1 MTDWRDRA
9 ACRTAD
15 PELFFPDPT
24 AGGGAAQKRY
34 KQAKA
39 ICATCPVVAECLSW
53 ALTAAPAGMDYGVWG
68 GLAPDERRALRR
80 HLKQQP
86 TAAA

>member
-1 MTDWRDRA
+1 MTDWRERA

-15 PELFFPDPT
+15 PELFFPT
-24 AGGGAAQKRY
+24 ATAPGAAAQRRNRE
-34 KQAKA
+34 AKA
-39 ICATCPVVAECLSW
+39 ICGRCPVLAECLSW
-53 ALTAAPAGMDYGVWG
+53 AMTEGLDYGVFG
-68 GLAPDERRALRR
+68 GLTADERRALRR